1 MRGYLCGMRFPA
13 LRAALPVLLC
23 GTLAAQS
30 PAPNRTDAAGRKQ
43 GSWSRTWADSPQIRY
58 TGQFKDDRP
67 IGTFTYYSTTG
78 AVESIVDHYADGSAS
93 HARHYHPNG
102 RLMAEG
108 RYVGQVK
115 DSIWTYFGPDGG
127 KRSMETWVKG
137 QQHGEQL
144 TWFSD
149 GTVAERITYANGEQD
164 GVHEQFFPGG
174 QVKHRGTYVRGL
186 GDGTFTW
193 YHPNGV
199 KEIEGRMVNGD
210 RDGIWYHFLDNGK
223 VQVQLVYQEGRFIK
237 DKKENGVFKE
247 YCDDDQLRSEL
258 TYVQGRLEGPFTEYH
273 CNGTWVEEQLPAD
286 PALGGKPEVHR
297 VLKGQTRKRE
307 GTYRNGLLNGIV
319 TEYDTAGRV
328 LSRVDY
334 VDGEPR
340 TTAP

>member
-1 MRGYLCGMRFPA
+1 MRCHA
-13 LRAALPVLLC
+13 LRAVLPLLVA
-23 GTLAAQS
+23 GGLAAQP
-30 PAPNRTDAAGRKQ
+30 PAPNRTDAQGRKQ
-43 GSWSRTWADSPQIRY
+43 GPWARTWADSPQLRY

-67 IGTFTYYSTTG
+67 VGSFTYFATNG
-78 AVESIVDHYADGSAS
+78 AVESIVDHYADGSAA

-108 RYVGQVK
+108 RYVGQDK
-115 DSIWTYFGPDGG
+115 DSIWTYYGPDGG

-137 QQHGEQL
+137 RQHGEQL

-149 GTVAERITYANGEQD
+149 GTLAERITYANGEQD

-210 RDGIWYHFLDNGK
+210 RDGIWYHFLENGK
-223 VQVQLVYQEGRFIK
+223 VQLQLVYQQGRFIK

-247 YCDDDQLRSEL
+247 YCDDDQLRSEF
-258 TYVQGRLEGPFTEYH
+258 TYVQGRLDGPFTEYH
-273 CNGTWVEEQLPAD
+273 CNGTWVTEQLPAD
-286 PALGGKPEVHR
+286 PALGGTPEVQR
-297 VLKGQTRKRE
+297 VLKGQSKKRE

-340 TTAP
+340 PTAP